1 MSAACDAAPDHL
13 PFQLRRCGLL
23 RQAGQIARAQ
33 DLAVELHQRQPD
45 LPGLQAELAFIAQ
58 ADGRPFD
65 CLAACSAALAQ
76 TPGDARLVLEKI
88 NALTALRRYSEA
100 LAQAE
105 AFLAATP
112 DHPAIQLRRG
122 CLLYQLGR
130 AQESIRFLSALAQQ
144 QPHNAHIL
152 LNLARAYRH
161 GQQHVASLA
170 ILDRL
175 LAQDPQ
181 HCGALQEKLET
192 LHLAGHAEELS
203 RLVQELADHWA
214 VAVQSAQRLAFGRL
228 LCRGLA
234 HLADDQAGELL
245 RRNRDRLVTLGTE
258 LSVDLIWPIYRRADL
273 MGHGP
278 QFDALARALMDKDKI
293 GLSTARA
300 ILQASYRAGIPHWH
314 RIGLHVSD
322 RVPAIDRARV
332 LMDLAALSGLPAKA
346 LALRHKS
353 PARAGADA
361 GLQIAMLLRQQGRSR
376 VAARYLGLVWRH
388 PRRSNCAA
396 GIYQQPLWGRTGCP
410 RQVLAA
416 ATLRQPE
423 MSPNWRRVIAQG
435 WAELDH
441 LSRATDLWAEGD
453 AAMIPHAD
461 WYVANALSRTEAKA
475 LNPLRQRLWRTTR
488 GGISRRRYRGFC
500 WLRRCSSGS
509 RPLRHRDNLT
519 RHGGC
524 CALDRRA

>member
-353 PARAGADA
+353 GARRSGCRAADCDALAPTRPVASSSPISGA
-361 GLQIAMLLRQQGRSR
+361 GL
-376 VAARYLGLVWRH
+376 AAQ

-410 RQVLAA
+410 RQASAGSRDPASARDVAQLAPSHRTGLGRVGSLVPRHRSLGRRRCGNDPACRLVCSECAVANGGQGAESFTSTPMAGQLAA
-416 ATLRQPE
+416 A
-423 MSPNWRRVIAQG
+423 
-435 WAELDH
+435 
-441 LSRATDLWAEGD
+441 SRAVDTGVSAG
-453 AAMIPHAD
+453 
-461 WYVANALSRTEAKA
+461 
-475 LNPLRQRLWRTTR
+475 
-488 GGISRRRYRGFC
+488 
-500 WLRRCSSGS
+500 
-509 RPLRHRDNLT
+509 
-519 RHGGC
+519 
-524 CALDRRA
+524 